1 MGQYLVRFS
10 GLPQNAML
18 RAGLFITMLN
28 ALQVPAVLQTKYGEN
43 GTGLISQHGDW
54 KGLEKPSQV
63 LVHSCSSGW
72 RWMQAQGEKGTGCVH
87 GSVAKI

>member
-28 ALQVPAVLQTKYGEN
+28 ALQVPAVLQTK
-43 GTGLISQHGDW
+43 
-54 KGLEKPSQV
+54 
-63 LVHSCSSGW
+63 
-72 RWMQAQGEKGTGCVH
+72 
-87 GSVAKI
+87 

>member
-1 MGQYLVRFS
+1 MGQYLVGFL

-43 GTGLISQHGDW
+43 GTGLSSHLGDW

-63 LVHSCSSGW
+63 FGPRAFLQLRLETDASP
-72 RWMQAQGEKGTGCVH
+72 T
-87 GSVAKI
+87 